1 MELTNELRA
10 ILDSIP
16 GGLCIYEV
24 DRGKLYPQYHNP
36 AFYEVLGYN
45 NMHIAQIKEQVTF
58 IGVHEDDRAALL
70 ENLADLLNGGDMMRH
85 TCRVFHDGLGEY
97 RWIQV
102 EGSRRVQ
109 PDGNELLFV
118 AYSDVT
124 EQRRL
129 EQYFQNTLKNLPGG
143 IVVVRYETD
152 GSIIPEYIS
161 EGLAATTEM
170 PLEDTWRLYREDAL
184 TGVHP
189 EDLELVRT
197 ELEKYFA
204 SGKSHWE
211 IEYRLLKGSGDYV
224 WVKNTLSLIEHEG
237 GERKIYSVYND
248 MTKEREERARVR
260 QQYNELLLRHH
271 QRTDPN
277 VLVTG
282 HCNITRDRIIQIS
295 DQTGAGLLETFG
307 AVREAFFDGL
317 ATLVVD
323 ENERRVFQATY
334 LREPALAA
342 FARGGIKQVKSF
354 FVRLPN
360 EDTGRYVQV
369 EMNMVSTP
377 DSGDVTGI
385 LTVVDIT
392 EQVVADRIVHQLSVT
407 GYDFVADLD
416 LKRDTYLILS
426 QDENATCVPPRQG
439 VHSACVAGM
448 LEARVVPR
456 DREQYQDYLDT
467 ERMLALLQNGQ
478 AYTFAFSMVDDAGDV
493 RAKNVTVSPI
503 DLRLGRV
510 CLSRTD
516 ITDSIREQQRLLR
529 VIAYT
534 CELACFID
542 AVTGEFS
549 MYTRQMVL
557 ENLPPHTARDY
568 NAVLNN
574 LAGYFETAVSREAV
588 KRQFH
593 LETLLQHLTQKP
605 GGYDFVLPYRAQDG
619 LRYKQVNV
627 LWGDQNHKTVCL
639 VRSDV
644 TDMLATER
652 AAKAELERALELSRE
667 ASLAKSDFLSAMS
680 HDIRT
685 PMNAIMGM
693 TTLAKVNIGDT
704 DRVLDCLQKIS
715 VSSNHLLSLINDILD
730 MNRIERAQITLNREK
745 IYLPDLVKQIGAIIV
760 PQAGRAGLQYDI
772 QLCEIENPFI
782 YGDALRISQILI
794 NILGNAVK
802 FTPSGGTVRLSVE
815 ELPAQADMHWARY
828 RFTIS
833 DTGVGMAKEF
843 QDHLFEPFVRSNAVS
858 RVEGSGL
865 GLSIVKGLVDLMEGE
880 IEVQSTPGKGST
892 FLIELKCE
900 IPPADERRDDPESQ
914 PPGGI
919 EENLFS
925 GRRFL
930 IAEDNAINSE
940 IICEILQMCGAK
952 TVVRSNGALAVEA
965 FCAAVSG
972 TYDAIL
978 MDIQMP
984 EMDGY
989 TATRTIRSNKRP
1001 DAKTIPIIAMT
1012 ANAFKEDVEAALEA
1026 GMDAHIAK
1034 PVDIGILCST
1044 LGKLMGTEASAL
1056 NTAGGEC

>member
-1 MELTNELRA
+1 MELSQELRSV
-10 ILDSIP
+10 LDSIP
-16 GGLCIYEV
+16 SGLCIYQV
-24 DRGKLYPQYHNP
+24 HQGRLYPQYHNP

-45 NMHIAQIKEQVTF
+45 NTHIAQIKEQVTF

-70 ENLADLLNGGDMMRH
+70 EELAGLLNGGETLRH
-85 TCRVFHDGLGEY
+85 TCRVFHDELGEY

-102 EGSRRVQ
+102 EGSRRVR
-109 PDGNELLFV
+109 PDGNELLYV

-143 IVVVRYETD
+143 VVVVRYETD

-161 EGLAATTEM
+161 QGLAATTEM
-170 PLEDTWRLYREDAL
+170 PLEDTWKLYREDAL

-189 EDLELVRT
+189 EDLERVRT
-197 ELEKYFA
+197 ELDKYFA
-204 SGKSHWE
+204 SGKSQWE

-282 HCNITRDRIIQIS
+282 HCDITHDRIIQIS
-295 DQTGAGLLETFG
+295 DQTGAGLLEAFG
-307 AVREAFFDGL
+307 TVREAFFTGL
-317 ATLVVD
+317 SNLVVD
-323 ENERRVFQATY
+323 EDERAVFRGTY
-334 LREPALAA
+334 LRAPSLAA
-342 FARGGIKQVKSF
+342 FERGETKQVKSF
-354 FVRLPN
+354 FVQLPN
-360 EDTGRYVQV
+360 EDTGRYVRF
-369 EMNMVSTP
+369 EMNMVSAP

-385 LTVVDIT
+385 LTVIDTT
-392 EQVVADRIVHQLSVT
+392 EQIVADRIVHQLSVT

-416 LKRDTYLILS
+416 LKRDTYQILS
-426 QDENATCVPPRQG
+426 QDEAADCVPPRQG
-439 VHSACVAGM
+439 AHSAWVAGM
-448 LEARVVPR
+448 LESRVVPR
-456 DREQYQDYLDT
+456 DREQYRDHLDPQ
-467 ERMLALLQNGQ
+467 RMLARLRHGQ
-478 AYTFAFSMVDDAGDV
+478 AYTFAFSMVDGAGDV
-493 RAKNVTVSPI
+493 RAKNVTISPI

-516 ITDSIREQQRLLR
+516 ITAPIREQQRLLR

-542 AVTGEFS
+542 AVTGEFA

-568 NAVLNN
+568 NAVLDN
-574 LAGYFETAVSREAV
+574 LAGYFDPADSREPV
-588 KRQFH
+588 KQQFH
-593 LETLLQHLTQKP
+593 LETLLRHLAQKP
-605 GGYDFVLPYRAQDG
+605 EGYDFVLPYRAQDG
-619 LRYKQVNV
+619 MRYKQVNV

-652 AAKAELERALELSRE
+652 AVKAELERTLELSRE
-667 ASLAKSDFLSAMS
+667 ASRAKSDFLSAMS

-693 TTLAKVNIGDT
+693 TTLAKANIDDT
-704 DRVLDCLQKIS
+704 GRVLDCLQKIS

-745 IYLPDLVKQIGAIIV
+745 IYLPDLVKQIGAIIA
-760 PQAGRAGLQYDI
+760 PQADRVGLQYDI
-772 QLCEIENPFI
+772 QLSEIEHPYI

-802 FTPSGGTVRLSVE
+802 FTPPGGTVRLSVE
-815 ELPAQADMHWARY
+815 ELPAPGDIQWARY
-828 RFTIS
+828 RFTTS
-833 DTGVGMAKEF
+833 DTGVGMAREI
-843 QDHLFEPFVRSNAVS
+843 QAHLFEPFVRSSAAS

-880 IEVQSTPGKGST
+880 IEVQSEPGMGST
-892 FLIELKCE
+892 FLIELRCE
-900 IPPADERRDDPESQ
+900 IAPAGEPQDAPEPQ
-914 PPGGI
+914 PQGGI
-919 EENLFS
+919 QADLFA

-940 IICEILQMCGAK
+940 IICEILQMCGAE

-965 FCAAVSG
+965 FRAAVPG

-989 TATRTIRSNKRP
+989 EAARTIRSDSRP
-1001 DAKTIPIIAMT
+1001 DARSIPIIAMT
-1012 ANAFKEDVEAALEA
+1012 ANAFEQDVKTALEA
-1026 GMDAHIAK
+1026 GMDAHLAK
-1034 PVDIGILCST
+1034 PIEPERLFQT
-1044 LGKLMGTEASAL
+1044 LHHHLGRRNEV
-1056 NTAGGEC
+1056 

>member
-10 ILDSIP
+10 VLDSIP
-16 GGLCIYEV
+16 SGLCIYQV
-24 DRGKLYPQYHNP
+24 DRGRLYPQYHNP

-45 NMHIAQIKEQVTF
+45 NTHIAQVKEQVTF
-58 IGVHEDDRAALL
+58 VGVHEDDRAALL
-70 ENLADLLNGGDMMRH
+70 EELAGLLNGGETLRH
-85 TCRVFHDGLGEY
+85 TCRVFHDEMGEY

-102 EGSRRVQ
+102 EGSRRVR
-109 PDGNELLFV
+109 PDGNELLYV

-143 IVVVRYETD
+143 VVVVRYETD

-189 EDLELVRT
+189 EDLERVRT

-282 HCNITRDRIIQIS
+282 HCNITQDRIIQIS

-307 AVREAFFDGL
+307 AVREAFFDGIS
-317 ATLVVD
+317 TLVVD
-323 ENERRVFQATY
+323 GKERRVFRDTY
-334 LREPALAA
+334 LREPSLAA
-342 FARGGIKQVKSF
+342 FQRGDTKQVKNF
-354 FVRLPN
+354 FVQLPN
-360 EDTGRYVQV
+360 EETGRYVQI

-385 LTVVDIT
+385 LTVIDIT

-426 QDENATCVPPRQG
+426 QDEKANCVPPRQG
-439 VHSACVAGM
+439 VHSAWVAGM
-448 LEARVVPR
+448 LEYRVVPR
-456 DREQYQDYLDT
+456 AREQYREHLDT
-467 ERMLALLQNGQ
+467 ARMLARLEHGR

-503 DLRLGRV
+503 DPRLGRV

-568 NAVLNN
+568 NAALNS
-574 LAGYFETAVSREAV
+574 LAGYFETTMSRESV

-593 LETLLQHLTQKP
+593 LETLLRNLTQKP

-644 TDMLATER
+644 TDMLAAER
-652 AAKAELERALELSRE
+652 TAKAELERALELSRE
-667 ASLAKSDFLSAMS
+667 ASRAKSDFLSAMS

-693 TTLAKVNIGDT
+693 TTLAKANIGDT
-704 DRVLDCLQKIS
+704 GRVLDCLQKIS

-745 IYLPDLVKQIGAIIV
+745 IYLPDLVKQIGAIIA
-760 PQAGRAGLQYDI
+760 PQADRAGLQYDI
-772 QLCEIENPFI
+772 QLSEIKNPFI

-802 FTPSGGTVRLSVE
+802 FTPQGGTVQFLVE
-815 ELPAQADMHWARY
+815 EFSLAGEGRFACC

-833 DTGVGMAKEF
+833 DTGYGMTEETQA
-843 QDHLFEPFVRSNAVS
+843 HLFEPFVRSRAAS

-880 IEVQSTPGKGST
+880 IEVQSEPGTGST
-892 FLIELKCE
+892 FLIKLNCE
-900 IPPADERRDDPESQ
+900 IAPAGERRDAPEPQ
-914 PPGGI
+914 PSGGI
-919 EENLFS
+919 EKGLFA

-940 IICEILQMCGAK
+940 IICEILKMCGAE

-965 FCAAVSG
+965 FRDAVPG

-989 TATRTIRSNKRP
+989 EAARTIRSDSRP
-1001 DAKTIPIIAMT
+1001 DAKSIPIIAMT
-1012 ANAFKEDVEAALEA
+1012 ANAFEQDVNAALEA
-1026 GMDAHIAK
+1026 GMDAHLSK
-1034 PVDIGILCST
+1034 PIEPERLFQT
-1044 LGKLMGTEASAL
+1044 LHHHMGRK
-1056 NTAGGEC
+1056 NKV